1 MKETTLCYIT
11 RAAENADG
19 REILMLY
26 RNKKPNDPN
35 GGKWIGLGGKLEEGE
50 TPEVCLLR
58 EIKEEVGLTLT
69 AYRYRGAVDFFS
81 DLWEPERMH
90 LFTADG
96 FDGEVTDCD
105 EGEPRW
111 VSVEEFDSLPQWEG
125 DKIFLRLMRE
135 EAPFFELTL
144 RYRGEKL
151 EEAVLNG
158 KSLPLS
164 TTD

>member
-11 RAAENADG
+11 RTPGGGAE

-35 GGKWIGLGGKLEEGE
+35 GGKWIGLGGKLEQGE
-50 TPEVCLLR
+50 TPEACLLR
-58 EIKEEVGLTLT
+58 EIKEEVGLSLT
-69 AYRYRGAVDFFS
+69 SYRYRGAVDFES
-81 DLWEPERMH
+81 DLWEAERMH

-96 FDGEVTDCD
+96 FNGTLTECD

-111 VSVEEFDSLPQWEG
+111 VTVEQFAALPQWEG
-125 DKIFLRLMRE
+125 DKIFLRLLRDG
-135 EAPFFELTL
+135 APFFELKL

-158 KSLPLS
+158 EALPLS
-164 TTD
+164 STD